1 MPVEIGQYPH
11 VVVIGSQVYIGG
23 GSARAVM
30 VYDIYDDEKN
40 ELPPHDYQCYGMTAH
55 NSQLV
60 VVGGRHHST
69 GKNTNEL
76 SVWDT
81 EHSVWTHPY
90 PPMTIPSSESSVI
103 SYDRFILVVGGSGE
117 DKSLARVQV
126 LDTTN
131 RQWYQTTPL
140 PEPCSDLTSCVIGNI
155 VYLLGGWIG
164 KNEQVVGVY
173 YNISNI
179 HVFSVSLDKLISNA
193 VSPSTGATPSPWST
207 LDDLPVILSTALA
220 LQGSLLAVGG
230 RGSSAIYAYQ
240 PSSKSWVKVGD
251 LPREQWAC
259 GCAIL
264 PNGELL
270 VAGGEYK
277 EKGKYVPSNRV
288 NIATI
293 ELL

>member
-1 MPVEIGQYPH
+1 MPVEIVSYPR
-11 VVVIGSQVYIGG
+11 VVVIESQVYIGG

-30 VYDIYDDEKN
+30 VYDIYDNEMN
-40 ELPPHDYQCYGMTAH
+40 ELPPLDYQYYGMTAH

-60 VVGGRHHST
+60 VVGGMHHST
-69 GKNTNEL
+69 LKDTNKL

-81 EHSVWTHPY
+81 ERSVWTHPY
-90 PPMTIPSSESSVI
+90 PPMTKPSRESSVI
-103 SYDRFILVVGGSGE
+103 SYDRFIIVVGGRDE
-117 DKSLARVQV
+117 DGKHLARVQV

-131 RQWYQTTPL
+131 RQWYQTTHL
-140 PEPCSDLTSCVIGNI
+140 PEPCVDLTSCVIGNM
-155 VYLLGGWIG
+155 VYLLGGAIRDG
-164 KNEQVVGVY
+164 MTPKE
-173 YNISNI
+173 

-207 LDDLPVILSTALA
+207 LKGLPVIFSTALV

-230 RGSSAIYAYQ
+230 LYSSAIHAYQ

-270 VAGGEYK
+270 VAGGPYK
-277 EKGKYVPSNRV
+277 EKGGTVYNRV
-288 NIATI
+288 DIATI

>member
-1 MPVEIGQYPH
+1 MPDTIVSYPH

-23 GSARAVM
+23 GNARAVM
-30 VYDIYDDEKN
+30 VYDIHDDEMNK
-40 ELPPHDYQCYGMTAH
+40 LPPLDYKYYGMTAH

-60 VVGGRHHST
+60 VVGGWHHST

-81 EHSVWTHPY
+81 ERSVWTRPY
-90 PPMTIPSSESSVI
+90 PPMTIPSRGSSVI
-103 SYDRFILVVGGSGE
+103 SYDRFILVVGGIGE
-117 DKSLARVQV
+117 DGKYFARVQV

-140 PEPCSDLTSCVIGNI
+140 PEPCVHLTSCVIDNM
-155 VYLLGGWIG
+155 VYLLGGRIRDVWTS
-164 KNEQVVGVY
+164 NE
-173 YNISNI
+173 

-207 LDDLPVILSTALA
+207 LEDLPVTHSTALA

-230 RGSSAIYAYQ
+230 WRSSAIYAYQ

-270 VAGGEYK
+270 VAGGRYE
-277 EKGKYVPSNRV
+277 EKGKIVFPSNRV
-288 NIATI
+288 DIATI

>member
-1 MPVEIGQYPH
+1 MPVGIRQYPR

-23 GSARAVM
+23 GDARAVM
-30 VYDIYDDEKN
+30 VYDIYDDEMNK
-40 ELPPHDYQCYGMTAH
+40 LPPLNYMYYGMTAH

-60 VVGGRHHST
+60 VVGGIHHST

-90 PPMTIPSSESSVI
+90 PPMTIPSRWSSVI
-103 SYDRFILVVGGSGE
+103 SYDRFIIVVGGRGE
-117 DKSLARVQV
+117 DGKYLARVHV

-140 PEPCSDLTSCVIGNI
+140 PEPCVHLTSCVIGNM
-155 VYLLGGWIG
+155 VYLLGGWIRDG
-164 KNEQVVGVY
+164 M
-173 YNISNI
+173 ISNEP
-179 HVFSVSLDKLISNA
+179 VFSVSLDKLISNA
-193 VSPSTGATPSPWST
+193 VSPSTDATPSPWST
-207 LDDLPVILSTALA
+207 LEDLPMELSTALA

-230 RGSSAIYAYQ
+230 LRSSAIRAYQ

-251 LPREQWAC
+251 LPREQCKC

-270 VAGGEYK
+270 VAGGQYK
-277 EKGKYVPSNRV
+277 EKGIYFPSNRV
-288 NIATI
+288 DIATI

>member
-1 MPVEIGQYPH
+1 MPVGIGQYPC

-23 GSARAVM
+23 GNTRAVM
-30 VYDIYDDEKN
+30 VYDVYDDEMN
-40 ELPPHDYQCYGMTAH
+40 ELPPLDYQYCGMTAH

-60 VVGGRHHST
+60 VVGGQHHST
-69 GKNTNEL
+69 RKRTNEL

-81 EHSVWTHPY
+81 ERSVWTHPY
-90 PPMTIPSSESSVI
+90 PPMTIPSRGSSVI
-103 SYDRFILVVGGSGE
+103 SYDRFIIVVGGRGE
-117 DKSLARVQV
+117 DGKHLARVQV

-140 PEPCSDLTSCVIGNI
+140 PEPCVDLTSCVIGNM
-155 VYLLGGWIG
+155 VYLLEGWIRDSG
-164 KNEQVVGVY
+164 TPNE
-173 YNISNI
+173 

-193 VSPSTGATPSPWST
+193 VSPSTDATPSPWST
-207 LDDLPVILSTALA
+207 LEDLPMELSTALA

-230 RGSSAIYAYQ
+230 RGSSAIHAYQ

-251 LPREQWAC
+251 LPREQWGC
-259 GCAIL
+259 GCAIF

-270 VAGGEYK
+270 VAGGRYK
-277 EKGKYVPSNRV
+277 EKGRIVYSNRV
-288 NIATI
+288 DIATI

>member
-1 MPVEIGQYPH
+1 MPVGIDIYPH
-11 VVVIGSQVYIGG
+11 AVVIGSQVYIGG
-23 GSARAVM
+23 WNVRAVM
-30 VYDIYDDEKN
+30 VYDIYDDEMN
-40 ELPPHDYQCYGMTAH
+40 ELPPLDYQCYGMTAH

-60 VVGGRHHST
+60 VVGGRHHSSY
-69 GKNTNEL
+69 KNTNVL

-81 EHSVWTHPY
+81 ERSVWTHPY
-90 PPMTIPSSESSVI
+90 PPMTIPSSRSSVI
-103 SYDRFILVVGGSGE
+103 SYDRFVLVVGGRGE
-117 DKSLARVQV
+117 DGNFIARVQV

-140 PEPCSDLTSCVIGNI
+140 PEPCAYLTSCVIGNM
-155 VYLLGGWIG
+155 VYLLGGWIREVWTR
-164 KNEQVVGVY
+164 NE
-173 YNISNI
+173 
-179 HVFSVSLDKLISNA
+179 HAFSISLDKLISNA

-207 LDDLPVILSTALA
+207 LEDLPVEFSTALA

-251 LPREQWAC
+251 LPREQWKC

-270 VAGGEYK
+270 VAGGQYK
-277 EKGKYVPSNRV
+277 EKGRIFYSSNRV

>member
-1 MPVEIGQYPH
+1 MPDGIGQYPC

-23 GSARAVM
+23 GNARVVV
-30 VYDIYDDEKN
+30 VYDIYDDEMN
-40 ELPPHDYQCYGMTAH
+40 ELPPLNYQYYGMTAH

-60 VVGGRHHST
+60 VVGGTHNSSY
-69 GKNTNEL
+69 KNTNGL
-76 SVWDT
+76 SVCT

-90 PPMTIPSSESSVI
+90 PPMTIPSSGSSVI
-103 SYDRFILVVGGSGE
+103 SYDRFIIVVGGGGQ
-117 DKSLARVQV
+117 DGKCIARVQV

-140 PEPCSDLTSCVIGNI
+140 PEPCVHLTSCVIGNM
-155 VYLLGGWIG
+155 VYLLGGWIRDDG
-164 KNEQVVGVY
+164 TPNE
-173 YNISNI
+173 

-193 VSPSTGATPSPWST
+193 LSSSTGATPSPWST
-207 LDDLPVILSTALA
+207 LEDLPVKLSTALA

-230 RGSSAIYAYQ
+230 LGSSAIHAYQ

-251 LPREQWAC
+251 LPREQWKC

-270 VAGGEYK
+270 VAGGGYK
-277 EKGKYVPSNRV
+277 EKGRTVYNRV
-288 NIATI
+288 NRVDIATI

>member
-1 MPVEIGQYPH
+1 MPVGIPQYPR

-23 GSARAVM
+23 WDTRAVM
-30 VYDIYDDEKN
+30 VFDIIYDDEMN
-40 ELPPHDYQCYGMTAH
+40 ELPPLDYEYYGMTAH

-60 VVGGRHHST
+60 VVGGQHHST
-69 GKNTNEL
+69 GKDTNEL

-81 EHSVWTHPY
+81 ERSVWTHPY
-90 PPMTIPSSESSVI
+90 PPMTIPSSGSSVI
-103 SYDRFILVVGGSGE
+103 SYDRFIIVVGGFGE
-117 DKSLARVQV
+117 DGEYLARVQV

-140 PEPCSDLTSCVIGNI
+140 PEPCAVTSCVISNM
-155 VYLLGGWIG
+155 VYLLGGWIRDDMT
-164 KNEQVVGVY
+164 NEQ
-173 YNISNI
+173 
-179 HVFSVSLDKLISNA
+179 VFSVSLDKLISNA

-207 LDDLPVILSTALA
+207 LENLPVEFSTALA

-230 RGSSAIYAYQ
+230 WRSSAIHAYQ

-251 LPREQWAC
+251 LPRKQWLC

-270 VAGGEYK
+270 VAGGQYT
-277 EKGKYVPSNRV
+277 EKGV

>member
-1 MPVEIGQYPH
+1 MPVEIVSYPR
-11 VVVIGSQVYIGG
+11 VVVIECKVYIGG
-23 GSARAVM
+23 GNARAVM
-30 VYDIYDDEKN
+30 VYDIYDN
-40 ELPPHDYQCYGMTAH
+40 EMNKLPPLDYKYCGMTAH

-60 VVGGRHHST
+60 VVGGMHHST
-69 GKNTNEL
+69 LKTTNKL

-81 EHSVWTHPY
+81 ERSVWTRPY
-90 PPMTIPSSESSVI
+90 PPMTIPSRWSSVI
-103 SYDRFILVVGGSGE
+103 SYDRFILVVEGQGE
-117 DKSLARVQV
+117 DGMSHARVQV

-140 PEPCSDLTSCVIGNI
+140 PEPCVYLTSCVVGNM
-155 VYLLGGWIG
+155 VYLLGGWISDDMRP
-164 KNEQVVGVY
+164 NE
-173 YNISNI
+173 

-207 LDDLPVILSTALA
+207 LEDSPVIFSTALA

-230 RGSSAIYAYQ
+230 TYSSAIRAYQ
-240 PSSKSWVKVGD
+240 PSSKSWVEVGD
-251 LPREQWAC
+251 LPRKQCMC

-270 VAGGEYK
+270 VAGGRYK
-277 EKGKYVPSNRV
+277 EIGRTVYNRV

>member
-1 MPVEIGQYPH
+1 MPVEIQRYPH

-23 GSARAVM
+23 GNVRAVM
-30 VYDIYDDEKN
+30 VYDICDD
-40 ELPPHDYQCYGMTAH
+40 ELPPHDHKYYGMTAH

-60 VVGGRHHST
+60 VEGGQLHST
-69 GKNTNEL
+69 CKKTNEL
-76 SVWDT
+76 CVWDT
-81 EHSVWTHPY
+81 GYGVWTHPY

-103 SYDRFILVVGGSGE
+103 SYDRFIIVMGGRGE
-117 DKSLARVQV
+117 DGKFLARVQV

-140 PEPCSDLTSCVIGNI
+140 PEPCVDLTSCIIGNI
-155 VYLLGGWIG
+155 VYLLGGWIRDDG
-164 KNEQVVGVY
+164 IPNE
-173 YNISNI
+173 
-179 HVFSVSLDKLISNA
+179 HVFSVSLDKLISNL
-193 VSPSTGATPSPWST
+193 SPSTGATPSPWST
-207 LDDLPVILSTALA
+207 LEDLPVKLSTALA

-230 RGSSAIYAYQ
+230 LGSSAILAYQ

-251 LPREQWAC
+251 LPSEQCKC

-270 VAGGEYK
+270 VAGGRYDEI
-277 EKGKYVPSNRV
+277 GRIVFSFRRV

>member
-1 MPVEIGQYPH
+1 MPDTIISYPH

-23 GSARAVM
+23 GNALAVM
-30 VYDIYDDEKN
+30 VYDIYDNEMN
-40 ELPPHDYQCYGMTAH
+40 ELPPLDYEYYGMTAH

-60 VVGGRHHST
+60 VVGGTHHST
-69 GKNTNEL
+69 LKETNKL

-90 PPMTIPSSESSVI
+90 PPMTIPSSWSSVI
-103 SYDRFILVVGGSGE
+103 SYDRFILVVGGRGE
-117 DKSLARVQV
+117 DGMYLARVQV

-131 RQWYQTTPL
+131 RQWYQTTTL
-140 PEPCSDLTSCVIGNI
+140 PEPCVDLTSCVIGNM
-155 VYLLGGWIG
+155 VYLLGGRIRG
-164 KNEQVVGVY
+164 SVTRNE
-173 YNISNI
+173 

-207 LDDLPVILSTALA
+207 LEDLPVKLSTALA

-230 RGSSAIYAYQ
+230 RGSSAIHAYQ

-251 LPREQWAC
+251 LPREQWMC

-270 VAGGEYK
+270 VAGGVYK
-277 EKGKYVPSNRV
+277 EKGRTVCNRV

>member
-1 MPVEIGQYPH
+1 MPVGIGQNPH

-23 GSARAVM
+23 GTTRAVM
-30 VYDIYDDEKN
+30 VYDIYDDEMN
-40 ELPPHDYQCYGMTAH
+40 ELPPLDYEFYGMTAH

-60 VVGGRHHST
+60 VVGGRHHSSY
-69 GKNTNEL
+69 KKTNKL

-90 PPMTIPSSESSVI
+90 PPMTIPSTVSSVI

-117 DKSLARVQV
+117 DGKYLARVQV
-126 LDTTN
+126 LDSTN
-131 RQWYQTTPL
+131 RRWCQTTPL
-140 PEPCSDLTSCVIGNI
+140 PEPCVYLTSCVIGNM
-155 VYLLGGWIG
+155 VYLLGGLIRDVWIP
-164 KNEQVVGVY
+164 NE
-173 YNISNI
+173 

-193 VSPSTGATPSPWST
+193 VSPSTGATPSPCST
-207 LDDLPVILSTALA
+207 LENLPVKLSTALA

-230 RGSSAIYAYQ
+230 RGSSAIHAYQ

-270 VAGGEYK
+270 VAGGRYEEK
-277 EKGKYVPSNRV
+277 EKIVFSSNRV

>member
-1 MPVEIGQYPH
+1 MPFGIGQYPH

-23 GSARAVM
+23 GDARAVM
-30 VYDIYDDEKN
+30 VYDIYDDEMN
-40 ELPPHDYQCYGMTAH
+40 ELPPLDYMCYGMTAH

-60 VVGGRHHST
+60 VVGGWHPSAL
-69 GKNTNEL
+69 KKTNKL

-81 EHSVWTHPY
+81 ERSVWTHPY
-90 PPMTIPSSESSVI
+90 PPMTKPSRESSVI
-103 SYDRFILVVGGSGE
+103 SYDRFIIVVGGKGK
-117 DKSLARVQV
+117 DGKYLARVQV

-140 PEPCSDLTSCVIGNI
+140 PEPCVHLTSCVIGNI
-155 VYLLGGWIG
+155 VYLLGGWIRDSG
-164 KNEQVVGVY
+164 TPNE
-173 YNISNI
+173 

-193 VSPSTGATPSPWST
+193 VSPSTDATPSPWST
-207 LDDLPVILSTALA
+207 LEDSPVKLSTALA

-230 RGSSAIYAYQ
+230 WESSAIRAYQ

-251 LPREQWAC
+251 LPREQCKC

-277 EKGKYVPSNRV
+277 VIGRIVYSSNRV

>member
-1 MPVEIGQYPH
+1 MPVEILQYPH

-23 GSARAVM
+23 GNARAVM
-30 VYDIYDDEKN
+30 VYDIYDDEMN
-40 ELPPHDYQCYGMTAH
+40 ELPPLNCKYYGMTAH
-55 NSQLV
+55 NFQLV
-60 VVGGRHHST
+60 VVGGWHHST
-69 GKNTNEL
+69 LKETNKL

-81 EHSVWTHPY
+81 ERSVWTHPY
-90 PPMTIPSSESSVI
+90 PPMTIPSSGSSVI
-103 SYDRFILVVGGSGE
+103 SYNRFIIVVGRRGE
-117 DKSLARVQV
+117 DGKYLARVQV

-140 PEPCSDLTSCVIGNI
+140 PEPCVHLTSCVIGNI
-155 VYLLGGWIG
+155 VYLLGGWIRYG
-164 KNEQVVGVY
+164 MRPNEQ
-173 YNISNI
+173 
-179 HVFSVSLDKLISNA
+179 VFSVSLDKLVSNA
-193 VSPSTGATPSPWST
+193 LSSSTGATPSPWNT
-207 LDDLPVILSTALA
+207 LEDLPVTLSTALA

-230 RGSSAIYAYQ
+230 LDSSAIHAYQ

-251 LPREQWAC
+251 LPREQRKC

-270 VAGGEYK
+270 VAGGQYK
-277 EKGKYVPSNRV
+277 EKGRIFFSV

>member
-1 MPVEIGQYPH
+1 MPVGIGQYPR
-11 VVVIGSQVYIGG
+11 VVVIGSKVYIGG
-23 GSARAVM
+23 EDARAVM
-30 VYDIYDDEKN
+30 VYDIYDDEMN
-40 ELPPHDYQCYGMTAH
+40 ELPPLDYQYYGMTAH

-69 GKNTNEL
+69 LKTTNKL

-81 EHSVWTHPY
+81 ERSVWTHPY

-103 SYDRFILVVGGSGE
+103 SYDRFILAVEGYGE
-117 DKSLARVQV
+117 DGEYLARVQV

-140 PEPCSDLTSCVIGNI
+140 PKPCADLTSCVIGNM
-155 VYLLGGWIG
+155 VYLLGGWIRDCRE
-164 KNEQVVGVY
+164 NEQ
-173 YNISNI
+173 
-179 HVFSVSLDKLISNA
+179 VFSVSLDKLISNA

-207 LDDLPVILSTALA
+207 LEDLPVGFSTALA

-230 RGSSAIYAYQ
+230 SRSSAIHAYQ

-251 LPREQWAC
+251 LPRNQCLC

-270 VAGGEYK
+270 VAGGQYTEK
-277 EKGKYVPSNRV
+277 EV

>member
-1 MPVEIGQYPH
+1 MPVKICQYPR

-23 GSARAVM
+23 GNARAVM
-30 VYDIYDDEKN
+30 VYDIHDDEMN
-40 ELPPHDYQCYGMTAH
+40 ELPPLDYQNYGMIAH

-60 VVGGRHHST
+60 VVGGTHHST
-69 GKNTNEL
+69 LKDTNKL

-81 EHSVWTHPY
+81 ERSVWTHPY
-90 PPMTIPSSESSVI
+90 PPMTIPSTQSSVI
-103 SYDRFILVVGGSGE
+103 SYDRFIIVVGGRGE
-117 DKSLARVQV
+117 DGEYLARVQV

-140 PEPCSDLTSCVIGNI
+140 PEPCSDLTSCVIANM

-164 KNEQVVGVY
+164 AGINKQ
-173 YNISNI
+173 
-179 HVFSVSLDKLISNA
+179 VFSVSLDKLISNA
-193 VSPSTGATPSPWST
+193 LSSSTGATPSPWST
-207 LDDLPVILSTALA
+207 LENLPVTLSTALA

-230 RGSSAIYAYQ
+230 WESSAIHAYQ

-251 LPREQWAC
+251 LPREQCKC

-270 VAGGEYK
+270 VAGGRYK
-277 EKGKYVPSNRV
+277 EKGRTVYNGVD
-288 NIATI
+288 IATI

>member
-1 MPVEIGQYPH
+1 MPVEIGQYPC

-23 GSARAVM
+23 GNARAVM
-30 VYDIYDDEKN
+30 VYDIYDYEMN
-40 ELPPHDYQCYGMTAH
+40 ELPPLDYMYYGMTAH

-60 VVGGRHHST
+60 VVGGWHHLIR
-69 GKNTNEL
+69 KKTNEL

-81 EHSVWTHPY
+81 ERSVWTHPY
-90 PPMTIPSSESSVI
+90 PPMTIPSSGSFVI
-103 SYDRFILVVGGSGE
+103 SDNRFIIVVGGKAE
-117 DKSLARVQV
+117 DDKCIARVQV

-140 PEPCSDLTSCVIGNI
+140 PEPCVYLTSCVIGNM

-164 KNEQVVGVY
+164 DDGTPNE
-173 YNISNI
+173 
-179 HVFSVSLDKLISNA
+179 HVFSVSLYKLISNA
-193 VSPSTGATPSPWST
+193 LSSSTGATPSPWST
-207 LDDLPVILSTALA
+207 LEDLPVKLSTALA

-230 RGSSAIYAYQ
+230 RGSSAILAYQ
-240 PSSKSWVKVGD
+240 HSSKSWVKVGD
-251 LPREQWAC
+251 LPREQWKC

-270 VAGGEYK
+270 VAGGRYE
-277 EKGKYVPSNRV
+277 EKGRIVYNRV

>member
-1 MPVEIGQYPH
+1 MPLTIMSYPH

-23 GSARAVM
+23 GNARAVM
-30 VYDIYDDEKN
+30 VNDIYDDEMNK
-40 ELPPHDYQCYGMTAH
+40 LPPLDYKYCGMTAH

-60 VVGGRHHST
+60 LVGGRHHST

-76 SVWDT
+76 SVWHT
-81 EHSVWTHPY
+81 ERSVWTHPY
-90 PPMTIPSSESSVI
+90 PPMTIPSSWSSVI
-103 SYDRFILVVGGSGE
+103 SYDRFIIVVGGEGK
-117 DKSLARVQV
+117 DGKCIARVQV

-140 PEPCSDLTSCVIGNI
+140 PEPCVHLTSCVIGNM

-164 KNEQVVGVY
+164 AVGTQNE
-173 YNISNI
+173 

-193 VSPSTGATPSPWST
+193 VSLSTGATPSPWST
-207 LDDLPVILSTALA
+207 LNDLPVTHSTALA

-230 RGSSAIYAYQ
+230 LYSSAIHAYQ

-270 VAGGEYK
+270 VAGGRYE
-277 EKGKYVPSNRV
+277 EKGKIVFSSNRV
-288 NIATI
+288 DIATI

>member
-1 MPVEIGQYPH
+1 MPVGIVQYPR
-11 VVVIGSQVYIGG
+11 VVVIGTQVYIGG

-30 VYDIYDDEKN
+30 VYDIYDYEMNK
-40 ELPPHDYQCYGMTAH
+40 LPPLDYKYYGMTAH

-60 VVGGRHHST
+60 VVGGTHHST

-103 SYDRFILVVGGSGE
+103 SYNRFILVVGGSGE
-117 DKSLARVQV
+117 DGKYLARVQV

-140 PEPCSDLTSCVIGNI
+140 PEPCVHLTSCVIGNM
-155 VYLLGGWIG
+155 VYLLGGWIRA
-164 KNEQVVGVY
+164 VGTQ
-173 YNISNI
+173 NK
-179 HVFSVSLDKLISNA
+179 HVFSISLDKLISNA

-207 LDDLPVILSTALA
+207 LEDLPVKLSTALA

-230 RGSSAIYAYQ
+230 WGSSAIHAYQ
-240 PSSKSWVKVGD
+240 PSSKSWVKVGG
-251 LPREQWAC
+251 LPREQWMC

-270 VAGGEYK
+270 VAGGQYK
-277 EKGKYVPSNRV
+277 EKGRIYFSFNRV
-288 NIATI
+288 NIATV

>member
-1 MPVEIGQYPH
+1 MPVGIGQYPC

-23 GSARAVM
+23 GNAQAVM
-30 VYDIYDDEKN
+30 VYDIYDNEMN
-40 ELPPHDYQCYGMTAH
+40 ELPPLDYQHYGMTAH

-60 VVGGRHHST
+60 VVGGQHHST
-69 GKNTNEL
+69 CKNTNEL

-81 EHSVWTHPY
+81 ECSVWTRPY
-90 PPMTIPSSESSVI
+90 PPMTIPSTQSSVI
-103 SYDRFILVVGGSGE
+103 SYDRFIVVVGGRGE
-117 DKSLARVQV
+117 DGKCIARVQV

-140 PEPCSDLTSCVIGNI
+140 PEPCAYLTSCVIGNM

-164 KNEQVVGVY
+164 DGMTLNE
-173 YNISNI
+173 
-179 HVFSVSLDKLISNA
+179 HVFSVLLDKLISNA
-193 VSPSTGATPSPWST
+193 LSPSTGATPSPWST
-207 LDDLPVILSTALA
+207 LENLPVIFSTAIA

-230 RGSSAIYAYQ
+230 WGSSAIHAYQ

-251 LPREQWAC
+251 LPREQCKC

-270 VAGGEYK
+270 VAGGQYE
-277 EKGKYVPSNRV
+277 EKGRICFSSNRV
-288 NIATI
+288 DIATI

>member
-1 MPVEIGQYPH
+1 MPVEIGQYPC

-23 GSARAVM
+23 ENARAVM
-30 VYDIYDDEKN
+30 VYDIYDDEMN
-40 ELPPHDYQCYGMTAH
+40 ELPPLDYMYYGMTAH

-60 VVGGRHHST
+60 VVGGMHHST
-69 GKNTNEL
+69 YKNTNKL

-90 PPMTIPSSESSVI
+90 PPMTIPSRESSVI
-103 SYDRFILVVGGSGE
+103 SYDRFIIVVGGRGE
-117 DKSLARVQV
+117 DGKHLARVQV

-140 PEPCSDLTSCVIGNI
+140 PEPCVDLTSCVIGNM
-155 VYLLGGWIG
+155 VYLLGGWIRDFG
-164 KNEQVVGVY
+164 TPDK
-173 YNISNI
+173 

-207 LDDLPVILSTALA
+207 LEDLPVKLSTALA

-230 RGSSAIYAYQ
+230 RGSSAIHAYQ

-251 LPREQWAC
+251 LPREQRMC

-277 EKGKYVPSNRV
+277 EKGKCFPSNRV
-288 NIATI
+288 DIATI

>member
-1 MPVEIGQYPH
+1 MPFGIGQYPR

-23 GSARAVM
+23 GDARVVM
-30 VYDIYDDEKN
+30 VYDIYDDEMN
-40 ELPPHDYQCYGMTAH
+40 ELPPLDYEYYGMTAH

-60 VVGGRHHST
+60 VVGGWHRST
-69 GKNTNEL
+69 YKYTNKL

-81 EHSVWTHPY
+81 ERSVWTHPY

-103 SYDRFILVVGGSGE
+103 CYDRFILVVGGEGE
-117 DKSLARVQV
+117 DGKYLARVQV

-140 PEPCSDLTSCVIGNI
+140 PEPCVYLTSCVIGNM
-155 VYLLGGWIG
+155 VYLLGGWIRDG
-164 KNEQVVGVY
+164 MTSNEQ
-173 YNISNI
+173 
-179 HVFSVSLDKLISNA
+179 VFSVSLDKLISNA
-193 VSPSTGATPSPWST
+193 LSSSTGTTPSPWST
-207 LDDLPVILSTALA
+207 LEDLPVKLSTALA

-230 RGSSAIYAYQ
+230 WESSAIRAYQ

-251 LPREQWAC
+251 LPREQWKC

-270 VAGGEYK
+270 VAGGLYK
-277 EKGKYVPSNRV
+277 EIGRV
-288 NIATI
+288 NASFKRVDIATI

>member
-1 MPVEIGQYPH
+1 MPVEIGQYPR

-23 GSARAVM
+23 QNARAVM
-30 VYDIYDDEKN
+30 VYDIYDDEMN
-40 ELPPHDYQCYGMTAH
+40 ELPPLDYVFYGMTAH

-60 VVGGRHHST
+60 VVGGWHHSSY
-69 GKNTNEL
+69 KNTNKL

-81 EHSVWTHPY
+81 ERSVWTHPY
-90 PPMTIPSSESSVI
+90 PPMTIPSTESSVI
-103 SYDRFILVVGGSGE
+103 SYDRFIIVVGGIGE
-117 DKSLARVQV
+117 DDRCIARVQV

-131 RQWYQTTPL
+131 RRWYQTTPL
-140 PEPCSDLTSCVIGNI
+140 PEPCVHLTSCVIRNM
-155 VYLLGGWIG
+155 VYLLGGWIRDVITP
-164 KNEQVVGVY
+164 NE
-173 YNISNI
+173 
-179 HVFSVSLDKLISNA
+179 HVLSVSLDKLISNA

-207 LDDLPVILSTALA
+207 LEDLPVILSTALA

-230 RGSSAIYAYQ
+230 LWSSAIYAYQ

-251 LPREQWAC
+251 LPREQRKS

-270 VAGGEYK
+270 VAGGRYE
-277 EKGKYVPSNRV
+277 EKGRTVYSSNRV
-288 NIATI
+288 DIATI